1 MWLFVRCCPLTVYV
15 CFHIKGSQLVALL
28 WQSGGST
35 LGIGSLLSFHP
46 HKLVCVLSI
55 YAFRIPW
62 CAVLQILS
70 PTVWQ
75 RKEEQTKLGDLSQ
88 TGEYFTGAQDE
99 MIACYVKGVSRS
111 NRLKQNHTARSL
123 SFSQKQQEASR
134 QTVNS
139 YLVNLATHLAQSCP
153 KSTCQKVSWHKLL
166 PHYSSFLYSEH
177 GGLRDC
183 TGNQ

>member
-1 MWLFVRCCPLTVYV
+1 MTVRRIHAGNRIPVIFSPSQISMCSQYLCFQDPLMCRPADPLT
-15 CFHIKGSQLVALL
+15 H
-28 WQSGGST
+28 
-35 LGIGSLLSFHP
+35 SLTTQGRAKKARRF
-46 HKLVCVLSI
+46 
-55 YAFRIPW
+55 
-62 CAVLQILS
+62 
-70 PTVWQ
+70 
-75 RKEEQTKLGDLSQ
+75 LSQ

-177 GGLRDC
+177 SGLRDY